1 MTYEASPIE
10 HNNTINSTNST
21 CIPYNCVL
29 SRFQKAAQTSSSLLA
44 LTTLSLL
51 VPAAFSATA
60 DTAEEAEIGILN
72 LSHGTALV
80 LLVVYGL
87 SLLFQVRFFYIYNRK
102 VPPLTWQKGTCIQLK
117 KIFFFFFVM
126 HYK

>member
-1 MTYEASPIE
+1 MYTYGSW
-10 HNNTINSTNST
+10 
-21 CIPYNCVL
+21 L
-29 SRFQKAAQTSSSLLA
+29 SQFKIAAQTSSSLLA

-87 SLLFQVRFFYIYNRK
+87 SLLFQVRFFY
-102 VPPLTWQKGTCIQLK
+102 L
-117 KIFFFFFVM
+117 
-126 HYK
+126 